1 MSRRALANLT
11 LPLIA
16 AFASLGASPSPGP
29 APTLPAACAILTPE
43 AVSRAL
49 GRTVDALSAALLGEN
64 EAARNAHLVN
74 CVYSYDRAP
83 YPVALTANLT
93 KATRF
98 DLLMLAPGQRRIA
111 GPWNF
116 AVFQADNRGG
126 GLLTVYSK
134 QFDLA
139 LWTPDFADRAVL
151 AALARSALGAP
162 TAPKRPAPAP
172 KRATRD
178 RYACEILAPN
188 DATRVLGEALN
199 ASAPSPDLC
208 QYAAMKPPY
217 RVAATLTIE
226 SKPPGTAFD
235 LQRIGDYQLNRG
247 TSIQAVPLLPFGHF
261 VRPARAGAA
270 IFFDLGTTLVTVATP
285 DRADRSLLERL
296 ASSVRD
302 SLGASH

>member
-1 MSRRALANLT
+1 
-11 LPLIA
+11 
-16 AFASLGASPSPGP
+16 
-29 APTLPAACAILTPE
+29 LPAACSILTPE

-49 GRTVDALSAALLGEN
+49 GRTVHALSAALLGEN

-93 KATRF
+93 RATRF
-98 DLLMLAPGQRRIA
+98 DSLMLAPGQRRIA

-116 AVFQADNRGG
+116 AVFQVDNRGG

-139 LWTPDFADRAVL
+139 LWTPDFTDRAIL
-151 AALARSALGAP
+151 TALARSALGASP
-162 TAPKRPAPAP
+162 GPAPKRPAPAP

-188 DATRVLGEALN
+188 DATRVLGEPLN

-217 RVAATLTIE
+217 RVVATLTIE